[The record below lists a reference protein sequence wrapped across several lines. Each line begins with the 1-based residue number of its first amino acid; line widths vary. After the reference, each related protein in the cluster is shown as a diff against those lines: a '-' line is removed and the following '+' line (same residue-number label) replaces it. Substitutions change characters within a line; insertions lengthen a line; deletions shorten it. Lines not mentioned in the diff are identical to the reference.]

1 MVTKTILGLISTL
14 TQIDA
19 IASMHLQDIFEIT
32 FKTPSTGPINVVGPN
47 QFASGHSQDSPEPR
61 GRISNPL
68 WLKVSLQDVADR
80 VNPDDNLPSF
90 TDWNSDSTAN

>member
-32 FKTPSTGPINVVGPN
+32 FKTPSTGPIM
-47 QFASGHSQDSPEPR
+47 
-61 GRISNPL
+61 
-68 WLKVSLQDVADR
+68 WLD
-80 VNPDDNLPSF
+80 PTNLPLGTPKTLQNLGAESLPPF
-90 TDWNSDSTAN
+90 